1 MYISETK
8 NICVRVVPSFMED
21 ESKHDDGVY
30 FWAYTVEIENQ
41 SEQTVQL
48 RSRYW
53 CITDGHGQVREVRGP
68 GVIGQEPV
76 IKPGTSFTYSSGA
89 PLTTPSG
96 FMAGSYQM
104 EDEAGQ
110 LFNVEIPAFSLD
122 SPYANRSLN

>member
-1 MYISETK
+1 MYVSKTN
-8 NICVRVVPSFMED
+8 NIYVRVQPSFLED
-21 ESKHDDGVY
+21 QSEHSDGVY

-41 SEQTVQL
+41 SERAIQL

-53 CITDGHGQVREVRGP
+53 CITDALGQTREVRGP
-68 GVIGQEPV
+68 GVVGQEP
-76 IKPGTSFTYSSGA
+76 IIQPGMSFTYTSGA

-104 EDEAGQ
+104 EYESGELID
-110 LFNVEIPAFSLD
+110 VEIPAFSLD